1 MFRYSKLHSIF
12 PKTLLG
18 FLLYGF
24 GITVTAGLIF
34 YQAAWERLTLNIE
47 NEFDNEQN
55 TIEKIA
61 WNDLLNQASD
71 SLQLLAHSPPLKDF
85 LERSQKTDQSAKKTL
100 DPFFRKF
107 LGIHSRRFQSLQLLS
122 SSGSTHIWISEE
134 TQTQEKFDADPQDE
148 KPLIRLRERLQKL
161 ENPEVHFE
169 ALPPSKN
176 GPPLFFAGLSLGSIR
191 PGTPPDLLF
200 LKCRIAPIYRYASMI
215 EVESILSGSLLDQ
228 NGNTIEL
235 RGTSQKPTWIT
246 ENRKIPDNTTNW
258 IIHPIPLRFPDSE
271 KPFLNIILAVSPR
284 IIRSMQQGIIRQS
297 IFLSL
302 ATFLF
307 AIFLSFIL
315 SRKISQPVQAL
326 TRQIEQVATG
336 DYSVRAPEGRQDE
349 LGQLAESFNAMIR
362 SLKASTE
369 SREQSEKR
377 FRGLAEN
384 AADAFLLCNLENL
397 HIQDVNR
404 VTCIWLGYERVDF
417 SNLKMDDILKDVHS
431 DKFSA
436 IRKSARIGN
445 TYSLESSLK
454 RKDDSFFP
462 ASSRITILESDGQ
475 RLALFLIRDDTEHRR
490 IIVDLQQAK
499 NEAELA
505 NQTKT
510 DFLATMSHELRTP
523 LHSILGMSAFLE
535 ETTKNPSNRNRL
547 TAIGQS
553 GRRLLRLVNDLLDF
567 TKIEAGAIQI
577 TPRSFNLHLALEN
590 VISTHFEQAQS
601 RGLDLQLDIQNSL
614 PEIVL
619 GDRLRILQVLSN
631 LVDNA
636 IKYTESGQVCLS
648 VQSLLKEDICE
659 CQLAVSDTGPGIPLD
674 RQVKIF
680 ERFQQIDPARTNPER
695 GVGLGLA
702 ICQQLAELMGTSI
715 KLESK
720 VGQGST
726 FQMTLDLPLPTPEEK
741 QRNRDTTQITRRG
754 SSRVLFKKR
763 ILFVEDDPFGREIGQ
778 GMLQRLG
785 CKVTLAKDGQEALQL
800 MEQETFDLI
809 LMDCQMPVMTGWTA
823 TQLYREREEHSERT
837 PIVAVSADALD
848 SARERSLAAGMDD
861 YITKPF
867 RIEDLEACLEAWTT
881 SDSANRSPSDSI
893 PRPSNKTSTKE
904 FLDWSM
910 IDSIQSFSDH
920 SSESSFQSLCK
931 LLEDSTI
938 RDMEDL
944 KCALEA
950 EDDVRARQLAHTLKG
965 RWSTLGARPFIQ
977 DIESLQ
983 AHLRARDFPLSS
995 ECFSRLQSV
1004 WPRIREELHKKK

>member
-417 SNLKMDDILKDVHS
+417 SNLK
-431 DKFSA
+431 
-436 IRKSARIGN
+436 
-445 TYSLESSLK
+445 
-454 RKDDSFFP
+454 
-462 ASSRITILESDGQ
+462 
-475 RLALFLIRDDTEHRR
+475 
-490 IIVDLQQAK
+490 
-499 NEAELA
+499 
-505 NQTKT
+505 
-510 DFLATMSHELRTP
+510 
-523 LHSILGMSAFLE
+523 
-535 ETTKNPSNRNRL
+535 
-547 TAIGQS
+547 
-553 GRRLLRLVNDLLDF
+553 
-567 TKIEAGAIQI
+567 
-577 TPRSFNLHLALEN
+577 
-590 VISTHFEQAQS
+590 
-601 RGLDLQLDIQNSL
+601 
-614 PEIVL
+614 
-619 GDRLRILQVLSN
+619 
-631 LVDNA
+631 
-636 IKYTESGQVCLS
+636 
-648 VQSLLKEDICE
+648 
-659 CQLAVSDTGPGIPLD
+659 
-674 RQVKIF
+674 
-680 ERFQQIDPARTNPER
+680 
-695 GVGLGLA
+695 
-702 ICQQLAELMGTSI
+702 
-715 KLESK
+715 
-720 VGQGST
+720 
-726 FQMTLDLPLPTPEEK
+726 
-741 QRNRDTTQITRRG
+741 
-754 SSRVLFKKR
+754 
-763 ILFVEDDPFGREIGQ
+763 
-778 GMLQRLG
+778 
-785 CKVTLAKDGQEALQL
+785 
-800 MEQETFDLI
+800 
-809 LMDCQMPVMTGWTA
+809 
-823 TQLYREREEHSERT
+823 
-837 PIVAVSADALD
+837 
-848 SARERSLAAGMDD
+848 
-861 YITKPF
+861 
-867 RIEDLEACLEAWTT
+867 
-881 SDSANRSPSDSI
+881 
-893 PRPSNKTSTKE
+893 
-904 FLDWSM
+904 
-910 IDSIQSFSDH
+910 
-920 SSESSFQSLCK
+920 
-931 LLEDSTI
+931 
-938 RDMEDL
+938 
-944 KCALEA
+944 
-950 EDDVRARQLAHTLKG
+950 
-965 RWSTLGARPFIQ
+965 
-977 DIESLQ
+977 
-983 AHLRARDFPLSS
+983 
-995 ECFSRLQSV
+995 
-1004 WPRIREELHKKK
+1004 